1 MAETATEKKA
11 KNAILIAAAEESVNM
26 VSMSSLSLVV
36 KGTADDAA
44 DMSRY
49 ATICHSRKK
58 NKKKFNLIIT
68 SFTCKDWI
76 LHKLFRCVF
85 SFLVSNS
92 QSSYQISSLI
102 LNSQIEKSKNLINKI
117 YLF

>member
-26 VSMSSLSLVV
+26 VSMFSLSLVV

-49 ATICHSRKK
+49 ATICHSK
-58 NKKKFNLIIT
+58 NKKKFNLIT
-68 SFTCKDWI
+68 SLTCKDWI
-76 LHKLFRCVF
+76 FHKLFRCVF
-85 SFLVSNS
+85 SFLALTVNL
-92 QSSYQISSLI
+92 LI
-102 LNSQIEKSKNLINKI
+102 K
-117 YLF
+117 YHP

>member
-26 VSMSSLSLVV
+26 VSMFSLSLVV

-49 ATICHSRKK
+49 ATICHSK
-58 NKKKFNLIIT
+58 NKKKIQLNNQLNL
-68 SFTCKDWI
+68 
-76 LHKLFRCVF
+76 
-85 SFLVSNS
+85 
-92 QSSYQISSLI
+92 
-102 LNSQIEKSKNLINKI
+102 
-117 YLF
+117 